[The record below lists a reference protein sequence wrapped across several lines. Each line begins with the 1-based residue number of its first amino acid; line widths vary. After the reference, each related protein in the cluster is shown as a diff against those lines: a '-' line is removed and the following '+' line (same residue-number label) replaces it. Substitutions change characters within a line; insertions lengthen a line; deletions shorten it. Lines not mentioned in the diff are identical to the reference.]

1 MTETTTRENSSTDIE
16 RTASENTDDPDE
28 LRESVE
34 EAARE
39 LEAVG
44 EPVTIA
50 RLAGTTLRLG
60 IDTDRH
66 RFARIA
72 EACRDVIDERI
83 DTEVETE
90 VAR

>member
-28 LRESVE
+28 LRETVE

-44 EPVTIA
+44 EPVTVA
-50 RLAGTTLRLG
+50 RLAGTTLQLG

-72 EACRDVIDERI
+72 DACRTLIDER
-83 DTEVETE
+83 DDLDVKTE

>member
-1 MTETTTRENSSTDIE
+1 MTETTTPENSSTDIE
-16 RTASENTDDPDE
+16 RTASENVDDHDE
-28 LRESVE
+28 LRETVE

-72 EACRDVIDERI
+72 DACRAVIGERAS
-83 DTEVETE
+83 TEVKTE

>member
-1 MTETTTRENSSTDIE
+1 MTETTTRENSSTDTE
-16 RTASENTDDPDE
+16 RPTSENTDDTDE
-28 LRESVE
+28 LRDTVE

-66 RFARIA
+66 RFAGIA
-72 EACRDVIDERI
+72 EACRDVIAERAS
-83 DTEVETE
+83 TEVKTE